1 MKSYFEKLKANDY
14 VITMSSHKAARNFSV
29 FMMIMNLLFYFW
41 LTPTWVSGK
50 SQFGPSPQF
59 MPNAL
64 TIAMFVC
71 ALIVAITEHR
81 MVRKQ
86 NEEMKQHVRDIVAA
100 EKGID
105 ASEAHE
111 DDMFDQVL
119 KEMNRDDVVIEL
131 RGVGYILAAILG
143 CVFYVFCADFLGF
156 IITMAIIVAG
166 LLLLYGVRS
175 PKVIILTTLVMSVGI
190 YLVFTKLLSLV
201 LPVGQILRLF

>member
-1 MKSYFEKLKANDY
+1 
-14 VITMSSHKAARNFSV
+14 
-29 FMMIMNLLFYFW
+29 
-41 LTPTWVSGK
+41 
-50 SQFGPSPQF
+50 
-59 MPNAL
+59 
-64 TIAMFVC
+64 
-71 ALIVAITEHR
+71 
-81 MVRKQ
+81 
-86 NEEMKQHVRDIVAA
+86 
-100 EKGID
+100 
-105 ASEAHE
+105 
-111 DDMFDQVL
+111 
-119 KEMNRDDVVIEL
+119 MNRDDVVIDL